1 MDDPRPF
8 SVRLIGPPHDQY
20 KYINLD
26 LCISKAH
33 VLKLQLVF
41 LVLFMVTQYASCVHE
56 AVLVFQQTTN
66 GYEKNSQAQ

>member
-20 KYINLD
+20 IYINLD
-26 LCISKAH
+26 LCVSKAH